1 MPTDDLSATIN
12 ALNQLEQSASLA
24 QKYGPYFFAVAL
36 LVVAPFICRKIFQ
49 DSLHS
54 QDADER
60 QQARGDF
67 RFYFRATVMLGV
79 FCVLAGVGWWLFE
92 NYRENSRTV
101 AQVAE
106 LKSQLQKI
114 DAIMKTMNFATFG
127 VISAGLPADD
137 VLTANMFDNNMLI
150 AFAKL
155 PVDPRQPEAKWLFVV
170 LSNQELPPTLNFNV
184 GWQPHN
190 ITQSV
195 PLQARLKL
203 GKSKDDRYKF
213 SPDQDPATI
222 EPISN

>member
-1 MPTDDLSATIN
+1 MPGDDLNSLIN
-12 ALNQLEQSASLA
+12 ALNQLEQSAGLA

-54 QDADER
+54 ADADER
-60 QQARGDF
+60 LQARGDF
-67 RFYFRATVMLGV
+67 RFYFRATVSLGV
-79 FCVLAGVGWWLFE
+79 FCVVAGVGWWLFE
-92 NYRENSRTV
+92 NYRESSRTA

-106 LKSQLQKI
+106 LKAQLQKI
-114 DAIMKTMNFATFG
+114 DATMQTMNFAASG

-137 VLTANMFDNNMLI
+137 VLSANMFDPNMLI

-155 PVDPRQPEAKWLFVV
+155 PLDPRQPDAKWLFVV
-170 LSNQELPPTLNFNV
+170 LSNQELPPVLDFNV

-190 ITQSV
+190 IAQSV

-203 GKSKDDRYKF
+203 GKKNERYKF
-213 SPDQDPATI
+213 SPDQDPAVI
-222 EPISN
+222 EPIAN